1 MSSEQP
7 AVKKQAPMPHLK
19 TLDSWRGIGA
29 LVVVLHH
36 FPGYAYMMQNDFVR
50 NSYPLVDFFFT
61 LSGFVIAANYLDRIN
76 TRADAGRF
84 MWLRLGRI
92 YPLHLAVFLAFFAFE
107 LAKAGAAYLS
117 TGGIGDAFTGDKSIP
132 RAISNVFMVHSLGL
146 HSDVSW
152 NRPAWS
158 ISCEMVA
165 YIAFA
170 ALTLWGGRRWR
181 FPLYA
186 LTFVVSMVVL
196 MLFSRSWY
204 VPTADLGA
212 FRCLAGFIA
221 GVFCFKAWNA
231 ARHSDLWNNI
241 PDYVWTIVEVLSVP
255 LLVWFLSTQGMAPGN
270 FASPFIFFF
279 FTFLFA
285 FQRGRLSKLMQ
296 WNVLTY
302 LGLISYS
309 LYMTHQF
316 VFDRMLNVAA
326 GLERFTGLK
335 LMTLGPDNYYL
346 LGGTQ
351 LMSDVIFLIGLGLV
365 IVVSHFTYKWV
376 EEPFRDMSRDYLK
389 TRRAKKAARSEA
401 AQKAA
406 ATAPIP
412 AIVPAAQQSG
422 EG

>member
-1 MSSEQP
+1 MSSGQT

-36 FPGYAYMMQNDFVR
+36 FPGYGYMMQNDFVR

-76 TRADAGRF
+76 DRAAAGRF

-92 YPLHLAVFLAFFAFE
+92 YPLHLATFLAFFVFE
-107 LAKAGAAYLS
+107 LVKAGAAYAS
-117 TGGIGDAFTGDKSIP
+117 TGGIGDAFTGDKTLP
-132 RAISNVFMVHSLGL
+132 RALSNVFMLHSLGL
-146 HSDVSW
+146 HNDVSW

-165 YIAFA
+165 YLAFA
-170 ALTLWGGRRWR
+170 GMTLWGGRKWR

-186 LTFVVSMVVL
+186 LAFVGSMIIL
-196 MLFSRSWY
+196 MLFSRSWF

-231 ARHSDLWNNI
+231 ARMSDFFNNI
-241 PDYVWTIVEVLSVP
+241 PDYVWTIVEIVSTVF
-255 LLVWFLSTQGMAPGN
+255 LVWFLSTQGMAPGN
-270 FASPFIFFF
+270 FASPFVFFW

-316 VFDRMLNVAA
+316 VFDRMLNVAS
-326 GLERFTGLK
+326 GLEKLTGAH
-335 LMTLGPDNYYL
+335 LMTLGPENYYL
-346 LGGTQ
+346 LGGSQ
-351 LMSDVIFLIGLGLV
+351 LMSDVIFFIGLAIV

-376 EEPFRDMSRDYLK
+376 EEPFRDMARDVMK
-389 TRRAKKAARSEA
+389 ARRAKKAAREA
-401 AQKAA
+401 AAA
-406 ATAPIP
+406 AP
-412 AIVPAAQQSG
+412 VPAVVPGQPQG
-422 EG
+422 